1 MMARSSF
8 AQRGSGG
15 GNDVD
20 GDVVEKTAAPKM
32 NLKEVMP
39 MVVVVRGEI

>member
-1 MMARSSF
+1 LPSEDR
-8 AQRGSGG
+8 GG
-15 GNDVD
+15 GNDAD
-20 GDVVEKTAAPKM
+20 GDVVGKTAAPKM